1 MCRKLPRFHPR
12 VNKTEI
18 IYLDFN
24 ERTDMLE
31 RQKLNYLLLLLLL
44 LLPSHSTRSSTII
57 TASLIVHCNSS
68 LIRKL

>member
-18 IYLDFN
+18 IYSDFN
-24 ERTDMLE
+24 ERTDMSE

-44 LLPSHSTRSSTII
+44 LPSYSTRPSTII
-57 TASLIVHCNSS
+57 SASLIVHCNSS